1 MICASQEDVQTAVFN
16 AHEAFKAGVWSR
28 APALQRASVLSNLAR
43 DLEAHVPDLAK
54 LETMQTGRAIRE
66 MNAQVCLHL
75 LVFQTCRTEAL
86 IWGRNDYVG
95 ALTLVL
101 GNPPYGP
108 NVEEA
113 KVRPGIFLRSYPRR
127 RLMAGLD
134 GRT

>member
-66 MNAQVCLHL
+66 MNAQVCFHLMSLLCLHVTPFDQL
-75 LVFQTCRTEAL
+75 GRLPEWLYVKAEPRVLSLRTECPTQRLLCRA
-86 IWGRNDYVG
+86 
-95 ALTLVL
+95 
-101 GNPPYGP
+101 PP
-108 NVEEA
+108 N
-113 KVRPGIFLRSYPRR
+113 S
-127 RLMAGLD
+127 
-134 GRT
+134 